1 MLSPTVADISSSVF
15 KRPQNTVEKEK
26 KKMLITRALHGKY
39 D

>member
-26 KKMLITRALHGKY
+26 KKKNADY
-39 D
+39 